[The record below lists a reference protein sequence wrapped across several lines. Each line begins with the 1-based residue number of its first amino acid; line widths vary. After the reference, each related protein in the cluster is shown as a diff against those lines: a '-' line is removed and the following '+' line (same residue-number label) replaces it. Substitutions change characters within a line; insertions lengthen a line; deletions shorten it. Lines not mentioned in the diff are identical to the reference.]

1 MIENNN
7 YIELR
12 EFCLLI
18 TPIIVVVFVLLLI
31 RIVLLIRNNN
41 QLNKN
46 NLILNSL
53 NNSSKVSLAS
63 KDLQLKEIHHRIK
76 NNLQLIVSLLN
87 IEAGSNKEASVDD
100 FLIKGQ
106 SRIQSISLIHQN
118 LYESEYS
125 NSINLQNYIE
135 NIVKNLSEIYNT
147 NISIEINTYATSL
160 DADSAIPFGL
170 IITEL
175 VCNAFKHAF
184 KDPNS
189 GHIIIDVKKNAQNIL
204 ELTLKDNGVG
214 FPEKPAS
221 KLTIGLE
228 LVHMMVI
235 QLNGSLK
242 RQNQQ
247 GTVYNISF

>member
-76 NNLQLIVSLLN
+76 NNLQLIVS
-87 IEAGSNKEASVDD
+87 
-100 FLIKGQ
+100 F
-106 SRIQSISLIHQN
+106 SIL
-118 LYESEYS
+118 
-125 NSINLQNYIE
+125 
-135 NIVKNLSEIYNT
+135 
-147 NISIEINTYATSL
+147 
-160 DADSAIPFGL
+160 
-170 IITEL
+170 
-175 VCNAFKHAF
+175 
-184 KDPNS
+184 
-189 GHIIIDVKKNAQNIL
+189 
-204 ELTLKDNGVG
+204 
-214 FPEKPAS
+214 KPA
-221 KLTIGLE
+221 
-228 LVHMMVI
+228 VI
-235 QLNGSLK
+235 RKPL
-242 RQNQQ
+242 
-247 GTVYNISF
+247 